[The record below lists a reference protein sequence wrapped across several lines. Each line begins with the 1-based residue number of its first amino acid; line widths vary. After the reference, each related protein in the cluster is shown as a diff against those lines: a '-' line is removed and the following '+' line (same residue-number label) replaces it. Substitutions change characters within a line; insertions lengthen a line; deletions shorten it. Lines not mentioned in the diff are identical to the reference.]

1 MDIEPVYGIVYRIAL
16 TAEECSE
23 KNLPRVINEL
33 SDELD
38 ADINEISAAE
48 RLSRRGGG
56 CVIYLKPGRA
66 APRTECGVFA
76 ADICGSEALGGWC
89 RALVG
94 AGLHL
99 SGDIRVYSGRN
110 GCYRAVLRDPS
121 PRAEYI
127 CREFGDF
134 SEITELFA
142 AKSAEQL
149 CEAARGAE
157 IERLAEIL

>member
-1 MDIEPVYGIVYRIAL
+1 MDIEPVYGIMYRIVL
-16 TAEECSE
+16 SAEECSE
-23 KNLPRVINEL
+23 KRLSEVISEL

-38 ADINEISAAE
+38 AGADEISSAE
-48 RLSRRGGG
+48 RLYRRGGG
-56 CVIYLKPGRA
+56 CVMYFKPK
-66 APRTECGVFA
+66 RTESHRPCELFA
-76 ADICGSEALGGWC
+76 TDICGSEALGGWC

-121 PRAEYI
+121 PCAEYI

-149 CEAARGAE
+149 CETARGKE
-157 IERLAEIL
+157 LELLAEIL

>member
-1 MDIEPVYGIVYRIAL
+1 MDIEPIYGIVYRIAL
-16 TAEECSE
+16 SAEECSE
-23 KNLPRVINEL
+23 KMLPEVIMDI

-38 ADINEISAAE
+38 ADVSEISSAE
-48 RLSRRGGG
+48 RLYRRGGD
-56 CVIYLKPGRA
+56 CVMYFKPR
-66 APRTECGVFA
+66 RTEEQRGCEIFA

-99 SGDIRVYSGRN
+99 SGDIRVYSGKN

-121 PRAEYI
+121 PQAEYI

-149 CEAARGAE
+149 CETARGSE
-157 IERLAEIL
+157 LELLAEIL